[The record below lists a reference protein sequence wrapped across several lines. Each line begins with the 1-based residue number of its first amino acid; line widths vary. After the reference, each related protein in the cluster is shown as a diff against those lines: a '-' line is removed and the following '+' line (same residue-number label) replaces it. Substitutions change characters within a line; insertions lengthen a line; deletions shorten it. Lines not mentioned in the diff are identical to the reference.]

1 MTLENLMLLL
11 GIANLY
17 GLAAFAINIASN
29 FPYAYS
35 VWHDPDVRPAASTW
49 TIWMI
54 LDLVRAYYMYITD
67 TFPYQMLS
75 SAIGIAG
82 ILLVAIIGKKLIAWS
97 KEDNWIAVAGTVIM
111 AGGFLIG
118 QTPFWILM
126 ASMVVL
132 TAGSWPTFRKL
143 YHQPYSEPAF
153 PWWMSW
159 FASLLQT
166 LSASQT
172 TFVAIGVSLW
182 IMVFVSA
189 ILVLMYARRAQI
201 IRA

>member
-1 MTLENLMLLL
+1 
-11 GIANLY
+11 
-17 GLAAFAINIASN
+17 
-29 FPYAYS
+29 
-35 VWHDPDVRPAASTW
+35 
-49 TIWMI
+49 MI
-54 LDLVRAYYMYITD
+54 LDLVRAYYMYVTD

-82 ILLVAIIGKKLIAWS
+82 ILMVAIACRKLVAWS
-97 KEDNWIAVAGTVIM
+97 KEDNWIALGGTIVM
-111 AGGFLIG
+111 AAGFLIG

-143 YHQPYSEPAF
+143 YHDPYSEPAF
-153 PWWMSW
+153 PWFMSW
-159 FASLLQT
+159 TASLLQT

-189 ILVLMYARRAQI
+189 VLALMYLRRAQV
-201 IRA
+201 AHA